1 MLYTIKE
8 HWYLGTDLYMEEMT
22 VIIAP
27 FVQSLSGTLSVEER
41 QEGRLIWTRFA
52 IWGWGYIA

>member
-1 MLYTIKE
+1 MLYAIKE
-8 HWYLGTDLYMEEMT
+8 HWYLGIDLYVEEVT

-27 FVQSLSGTLSVEER
+27 FVQSLSGTLSVKKR
-41 QEGRLIWTRFA
+41 QEGISIWTRFA

>member
-41 QEGRLIWTRFA
+41 QEGRLTWARFA